1 MVGGNNRNI
10 QIYSIR
16 TGLLE
21 TQMEGHTDSITA
33 MVLDEFI
40 LITGS
45 DDNTIRLWNMR
56 NFTPS
61 GVVGTH
67 ADAIQDMILIKE
79 SGLLVACS

>member
-1 MVGGNNRNI
+1 VLGAYERDSEAFILVGGNNRNI

-16 TGLLE
+16 TGLLV
-21 TQMEGHTDSITA
+21 TQMEGHTDSITS

-45 DDNTIRLWNMR
+45 DDHTIRLWNMR

-67 ADAIQDMILIKE
+67 AEAI
-79 SGLLVACS
+79 

>member
-1 MVGGNNRNI
+1 
-10 QIYSIR
+10 
-16 TGLLE
+16 
-21 TQMEGHTDSITA
+21 MEGHTDSITA

-67 ADAIQDMILIKE
+67 ADAI
-79 SGLLVACS
+79 

>member
-1 MVGGNNRNI
+1 
-10 QIYSIR
+10 
-16 TGLLE
+16 
-21 TQMEGHTDSITA
+21 MEGHTDSITA

-45 DDNTIRLWNMR
+45 DDHTIRLWNMR

-67 ADAIQDMILIKE
+67 GDAIQDMILIKE